1 MEDPIVEFLRHRRR
15 ILELNTQDTIGKAAA
30 RFMTESVTRSYSYS
44 FDWLSRPIIQY
55 PQDIV
60 AMQELIWLVR
70 PDLIVETGIAHGGSA
85 VFSASML
92 ALLDYC
98 DAATAGEMLDPAAP
112 RRRVIAI
119 DIDIRAH
126 NRALIEAHPMA
137 NRIDMIEGSSVD
149 DAVVAQAR
157 AAAAQAGTVL
167 VFLDSNHT
175 ADHVLAELEAYAPMT
190 SQGSYCVVF
199 DTVVEDLPAEM
210 FGDRPWGPGN
220 SPKTAVFAYLD
231 RLASE
236 RHTGID
242 GAPLDFEID
251 RDIDHKLLIS
261 VAPDGF
267 LRRRSNAE

>member
-1 MEDPIVEFLRHRRR
+1 MDDPISAFQAQRRDIIATNSDPGIVDASAAFLR
-15 ILELNTQDTIGKAAA
+15 
-30 RFMTESVTRSYSYS
+30 ESVARNYSYN

-55 PQDIV
+55 PQDMV
-60 AMQELIWLVR
+60 AMQELIWSVR
-70 PDLIVETGIAHGGSA
+70 PDLIIETGIAHGGSA

-98 DAATAGEMLDPAAP
+98 DAAAAGEMLDPAAP
-112 RRRVIAI
+112 RRRVLAI

-126 NRALIEAHPMA
+126 NRALIEAHPLA

-149 DAVVAQAR
+149 DAVVAQAL
-157 AAAAQAGTVL
+157 AAAEQAGTVL
-167 VFLDSNHT
+167 VCLDSNHT

-231 RLASE
+231 RLDSE
-236 RHTGID
+236 GRNGID
-242 GAPLDFEID
+242 GAPLYFGID
-251 RDIDHKLLIS
+251 RGIDRKLLIS

-267 LRRRSNAE
+267 LRRRTNEE